1 MGGVT
6 MLTELS
12 RIVFLLFFFVTMIP
26 PFAWAKDRDVTIV
39 YSNDISGQ
47 IYPAG

>member
-1 MGGVT
+1 
-6 MLTELS
+6 MLTGLS
-12 RIVFLLFFFVTMIP
+12 RIFFLLFFFVTMIP
-26 PFAWAKDRDVTIV
+26 PNAWTQGKDVTIV